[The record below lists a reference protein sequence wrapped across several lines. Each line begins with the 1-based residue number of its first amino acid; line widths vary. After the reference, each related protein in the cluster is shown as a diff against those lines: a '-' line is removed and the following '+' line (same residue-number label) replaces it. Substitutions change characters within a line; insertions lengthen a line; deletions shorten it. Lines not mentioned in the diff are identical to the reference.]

1 MSTDIE
7 DNDLYTFEFT
17 RIITEIENEITIND
31 PTDDDTEDE
40 FEDEI
45 DEESESEADESE
57 NETTNSKNKKKG
69 EETNI
74 TPHSIFHL
82 FFTDLQLNTIV
93 ENTNYYAVAK
103 SAGKGREWA
112 SLTKSLYKSNEES
125 DWLFDQTKQS
135 KYFIASI
142 YGGACWAIWTFGH
155 IKNNMD
161 KYEHS
166 NLWTWTYR
174 FGHSPNFLKNMVIYQ
189 VPTLIVLELS

>member
-57 NETTNSKNKKKG
+57 NETTNSKNKKKRG
-69 EETNI
+69 KETNSNRAKKKKVSQSSNLLDLPPPLSFQKFQHTKPYHTSQI
-74 TPHSIFHL
+74 KLSNKLTIKVTPHLIFHL

-103 SAGKGREWA
+103 SAGKGREWV
-112 SLTKSLYKSNEES
+112 SLTVEELLI
-125 DWLFDQTKQS
+125 WLALLIYMGIFKLPS
-135 KYFIASI
+135 KE
-142 YGGACWAIWTFGH
+142 
-155 IKNNMD
+155 D
-161 KYEHS
+161 
-166 NLWTWTYR
+166 
-174 FGHSPNFLKNMVIYQ
+174 
-189 VPTLIVLELS
+189 